1 MNMKKL
7 LIAVVVGILVLVAA
21 GVLAFLNLD
30 RLLEANRDRLAGL
43 ASDAAGRPVAFEKA
57 SAVFSRGLAV
67 RIDGLRV
74 AEDPAFGKGDFLALE
89 SGWVE
94 LALWPLLSNRVE
106 VRGIR
111 LERPV
116 IQLIATK
123 RGWNFASLGASKSE
137 AKPAAEGETGPPM
150 ALAIAGL
157 AISDGTIVY
166 ADRAAKDGLALT
178 IEDFE
183 TSGSDLTLDG
193 PLALDFSGR
202 VRPTK
207 GDASLASRVSGRI
220 VLSDPSAAVGTLRL
234 ESPSFAPALVGV
246 DLSEGDEPEKIEGLD
261 LEIGLP
267 ADAAKSGYPIT
278 LAADAAHL
286 AGFDLDA
293 IEGRLVYRGSQLV
306 IDRFATGLAGGR
318 AELAGKL
325 AFGAPGQSPF
335 DLDLV
340 VDALDSDELAH
351 ILLGVPRGVVSG
363 RIGGEFD
370 LAGKSLDWD
379 TLKRTLAGRVRLELD
394 GGALEQVNLL
404 GSITRQLVGD
414 PGLGQL
420 LAGSL
425 REAMPSALEG
435 DRTPFDLLRLAVEI
449 DGGRLR
455 ADDLQIAAKQFALS
469 AAGAVGLDGSLDGS
483 GRLRLPPD
491 VSQKI
496 LKKADRFAPLLE
508 QDGVVVLPLRLD
520 GVLASPTL
528 RPDLAALGSQARTV
542 ATEEL
547 KEKAAKKLTD
557 VIFGKKK
564 NKSADAEEGAAVS
577 PDAAA
582 ADETSGEPAADDAEA
597 QKERSRE
604 ATKDL
609 VKEGLGRLLGQ

>member
-1 MNMKKL
+1 
-7 LIAVVVGILVLVAA
+7 
-21 GVLAFLNLD
+21 
-30 RLLEANRDRLAGL
+30 
-43 ASDAAGRPVAFEKA
+43 
-57 SAVFSRGLAV
+57 
-67 RIDGLRV
+67 
-74 AEDPAFGKGDFLALE
+74 AFGKGDFLALE

-293 IEGRLVYRGSQLV
+293 IEGQLVYRGSQLV

-318 AELAGKL
+318 AE
-325 AFGAPGQSPF
+325 
-335 DLDLV
+335 
-340 VDALDSDELAH
+340 
-351 ILLGVPRGVVSG
+351 
-363 RIGGEFD
+363 
-370 LAGKSLDWD
+370 
-379 TLKRTLAGRVRLELD
+379 
-394 GGALEQVNLL
+394 
-404 GSITRQLVGD
+404 
-414 PGLGQL
+414 
-420 LAGSL
+420 
-425 REAMPSALEG
+425 
-435 DRTPFDLLRLAVEI
+435 
-449 DGGRLR
+449 
-455 ADDLQIAAKQFALS
+455 
-469 AAGAVGLDGSLDGS
+469 
-483 GRLRLPPD
+483 
-491 VSQKI
+491 
-496 LKKADRFAPLLE
+496 
-508 QDGVVVLPLRLD
+508 
-520 GVLASPTL
+520 
-528 RPDLAALGSQARTV
+528 
-542 ATEEL
+542 
-547 KEKAAKKLTD
+547 
-557 VIFGKKK
+557 
-564 NKSADAEEGAAVS
+564 
-577 PDAAA
+577 
-582 ADETSGEPAADDAEA
+582 
-597 QKERSRE
+597 
-604 ATKDL
+604 
-609 VKEGLGRLLGQ
+609 